1 MQQKW
6 PKSVVSNFQWNK
18 NKNKKSKKIRTPI
31 ICASLGLHTDRA
43 GQEKRKFLIIS
54 KYVLLDT
61 QASIILGYGAY
72 IWQTVRGDGKLLVR
86 SAAIILASNISY

>member
-1 MQQKW
+1 M
-6 PKSVVSNFQWNK
+6 
-18 NKNKKSKKIRTPI
+18 
-31 ICASLGLHTDRA
+31 
-43 GQEKRKFLIIS
+43 IS

>member
-6 PKSVVSNFQWNK
+6 PKSDVSNFQWNK

-31 ICASLGLHTDRA
+31 IYAFRGLHIERVD
-43 GQEKRKFLIIS
+43 QEKRKFLIIS

-61 QASIILGYGAY
+61 QASIILGFWPY
-72 IWQTVRGDGKLLVR
+72 
-86 SAAIILASNISY
+86 